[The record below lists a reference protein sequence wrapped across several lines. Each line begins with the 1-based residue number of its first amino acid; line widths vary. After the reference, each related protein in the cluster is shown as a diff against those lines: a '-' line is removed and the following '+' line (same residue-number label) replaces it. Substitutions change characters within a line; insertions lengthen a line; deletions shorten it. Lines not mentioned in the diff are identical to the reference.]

1 MGHPVLILNIKS
13 KIDTL
18 ELIAPPKI
26 SKCSS
31 IANQVGS
38 DIGLLHWDAP
48 LKLSDSVT
56 DYVVHVRRMSP
67 QPERADREFA
77 SPRTTFVLEVT
88 SMLSKLAGN
97 SIF

>member
-1 MGHPVLILNIKS
+1 M
-13 KIDTL
+13 
-18 ELIAPPKI
+18 
-26 SKCSS
+26 
-31 IANQVGS
+31 GS

-88 SMLSKLAGN
+88 SINNLKISGGN
-97 SIF
+97 FKILKP